1 MITTLISTMIGW
13 GVPAKFAKP
22 LLALVAFLSLIGL
35 FFGAKALYDR
45 SVIAKHDLK
54 VEAQQAKD
62 DKKAD
67 NKAADQRVKDVTRL
81 EQEQKELERVI
92 ISHNASADDRRRA
105 FYRCLRLQQDARSHG
120 KQPPTCS

>member
-1 MITTLISTMIGW
+1 MIATLISTMIGW
-13 GVPAKFAKP
+13 GVPAKLVRP
-22 LLALVAFLSLIGL
+22 LLVLAAILLAIGL
-35 FFGAKALYDR
+35 FFGAKALYDH

-81 EQEQKELERVI
+81 EQEQKELEHVLVT
-92 ISHNASADDRRRA
+92 HNATADDRRRA
-105 FYRCLRLQQDARSHG
+105 FYRCLRLQQAARTDG